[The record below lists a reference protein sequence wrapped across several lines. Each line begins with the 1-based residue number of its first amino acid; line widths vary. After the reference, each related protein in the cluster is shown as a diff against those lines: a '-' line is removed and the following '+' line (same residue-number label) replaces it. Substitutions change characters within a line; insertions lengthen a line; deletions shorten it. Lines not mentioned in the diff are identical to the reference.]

1 MIDAWL
7 EVLVC
12 PLCRGDLR
20 HEGDWLVCPACRRRY
35 PVEDG
40 LPVLLA
46 DRSEAVGEDP
56 VEPQVQQRRKP

>member
-7 EVLVC
+7 ELLVC
-12 PLCRGDLR
+12 PMCRGDLR
-20 HEGDWLVCPACRRRY
+20 HVGDWLICPACRLRY

-40 LPVLLA
+40 LPVLLP
-46 DRSEAVGEDP
+46 DRSEPVGEDP